1 MLEAISY
8 LKHMEKRS
16 KRDWGAIYVYMALA
30 TCVSLGTPKAFFEF
44 RFQKKKLSTIHGPC
58 RMRSM
63 HHGSMEHGIH
73 TIEILSRT
81 RTCILEGFLK
91 I

>member
-44 RFQKKKLSTIHGPC
+44 RFQKNYKKKT
-58 RMRSM
+58 
-63 HHGSMEHGIH
+63 
-73 TIEILSRT
+73 
-81 RTCILEGFLK
+81 LENCVETLV
-91 I
+91 

>member
-44 RFQKKKLSTIHGPC
+44 RFQKKL
-58 RMRSM
+58 
-63 HHGSMEHGIH
+63 
-73 TIEILSRT
+73 
-81 RTCILEGFLK
+81 
-91 I
+91 